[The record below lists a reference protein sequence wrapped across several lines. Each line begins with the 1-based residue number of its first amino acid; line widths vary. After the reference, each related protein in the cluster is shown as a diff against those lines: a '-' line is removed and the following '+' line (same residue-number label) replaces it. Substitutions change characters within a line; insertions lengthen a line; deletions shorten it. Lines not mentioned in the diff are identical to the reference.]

1 MSTTT
6 QEHLFEEL
14 DYREADGIEVS
25 LLWSRGHDGL
35 TVYVNDTKTGDTFEL
50 AVRAE
55 EAREIFQHPFVYR
68 DRR

>member
-25 LLWSRGHDGL
+25 LLWNRAHDGL
-35 TVYVNDTKTGDTFEL
+35 TVYVNDTKTGDAFEL
-50 AVRAE
+50 AVLPG
-55 EAREIFQHPFVYR
+55 EAREAFTHPFVYR
-68 DRR
+68 GRR